1 MAVTNIGDDNP
12 DGMLIGTKASSASVP
27 SKAAF
32 FGATPVAQRAS
43 AIQASSLTS
52 ASSYMTINTNVAA
65 LLHEITLTLNG
76 LGVWKGGA

>member
-1 MAVTNIGDDNP
+1 MTAITSLGDDGP
-12 DGMLIGTKASSASVP
+12 DGMRIGASATA

-65 LLHEITLTLNG
+65 LLHEITLTLNA
-76 LGVWKGGA
+76 LGIWKGAA

>member
-12 DGMLIGTKASSASVP
+12 DGMLIGAKASSATVP

>member
-1 MAVTNIGDDNP
+1 MAATSIGDDGP
-12 DGMLIGTKASSASVP
+12 DGMIIGAKAAAATVP
-27 SKAAF
+27 SRVAF

-43 AIQASSLTS
+43 AIQATSLTS

-76 LGVWKGGA
+76 LGIWKGGA

>member
-1 MAVTNIGDDNP
+1 MANYTQIGDDCA
-12 DGMLIGTKASSASVP
+12 DGMKIGTSATA

-32 FGATPVAQRAS
+32 FGSTPVAQRAS

-65 LLHEITLTLNG
+65 LLHEITLTLNA
-76 LGVWKGGA
+76 LGFWKGAA